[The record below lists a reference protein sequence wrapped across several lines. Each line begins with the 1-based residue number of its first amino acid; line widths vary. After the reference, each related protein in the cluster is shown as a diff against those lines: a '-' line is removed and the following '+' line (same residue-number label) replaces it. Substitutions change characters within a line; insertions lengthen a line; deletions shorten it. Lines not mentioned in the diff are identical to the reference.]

1 VGRGVRGATGRK
13 QGTVHAARS
22 RGCGTVPWTVPGGFT
37 LVELMV
43 VLTILV
49 LLAGLTAPS
58 FVRQYHTAKLRS
70 AARDLVGLMQ
80 YARSQAVVEGTTYR
94 LNVDRDGGRVWI
106 TYYDT
111 ETAEAQDEE
120 PQFVEDQ
127 SVLGASRKLPSGVSI
142 LELQLGDDA
151 LAQLSDEAREEIEA
165 LQSQLNDEGTPYIA
179 FSPSG
184 TSDGARVLLENEY
197 EDQLAV
203 AVDAITGRTEVR
215 EEDEI
220 AEG

>member
-1 VGRGVRGATGRK
+1 MSGVP
-13 QGTVHAARS
+13 S
-22 RGCGTVPWTVPGGFT
+22 SVPRGFT

-43 VLTILV
+43 VLVILV

-58 FVRQYHTAKLRS
+58 FARQYHVAKLRS

-94 LNVDRDGGRVWI
+94 LNVDRDGGRVWV

-111 ETAEAQDEE
+111 ETAEARDEE
-120 PQFVEDQ
+120 PKFVEDE
-127 SVLGASRKLPSGVSI
+127 SVLGASRKLPAGVTI
-142 LELQLGDDA
+142 CELQLGDEA
-151 LAQLSDEAREEIEA
+151 LAQLSEEALEEIEG
-165 LQSQLNDEGTPYIA
+165 LQSRLNEEGTPFIA
-179 FSPSG
+179 FAPSG
-184 TSDGARVLLENEY
+184 TSDGARILLENEY

-215 EEDEI
+215 EEDEL
-220 AEG
+220 AAG